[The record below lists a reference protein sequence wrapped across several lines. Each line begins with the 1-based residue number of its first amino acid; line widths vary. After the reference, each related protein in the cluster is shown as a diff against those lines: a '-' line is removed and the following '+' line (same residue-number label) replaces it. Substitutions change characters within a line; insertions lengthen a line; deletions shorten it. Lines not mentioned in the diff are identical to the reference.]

1 MLDQF
6 IYENHLG
13 QRFDGLSCG
22 VYLNTSELRNYTWS
36 YQTINSRISRFYR
49 KTTNRKIP
57 LYVVGQTDAQAI
69 EAMNRLFDVTE
80 ADIATHIPGKVF
92 AGEYYTTGFV
102 TVSKKTEFLQSKQ
115 LCKLEITLTS
125 DDPAWYRDQVH
136 SFYTDAST
144 PKAAKSGDVI
154 TVSNVPASPVRGFT
168 LYGKTTQSGTPSP
181 SAPIPLVT
189 VGADGNVAV
198 FTNAGFEGGNENIT
212 IIAQPRNLIA
222 PVGTQAAYSVVARGN
237 GLAYQWM
244 YSTDGGET
252 WGKLYWDGAQT
263 ETMMFDVTSV
273 RAQNLYRCVLTDANG
288 NTVNTDAAT
297 LTIGAAYKVEIPATV
312 KTATITTASGL
323 TGVPVTSGGNYTDA
337 NGQQWIADTVEYN
350 ADTGAAKYVKRI
362 GVTTLEGTE
371 KSWKTATNIFHVS
384 VPDCVNEFTTLLSD
398 KYVNVGN
405 TVAMG
410 QLATNQMRQGG
421 TKTNI
426 CFPNPGNALTVD
438 EWKAKLAASPV
449 ELIYP
454 LATPIETDLTT
465 SEFYAL
471 RMQSPNTTL
480 YNEDGAFM
488 DVAYSTVAN
497 TSGSAVG
504 GFDYPYEYDLEYG
517 VQTGGRNI
525 TNDTF
530 TGNAFRILIYG
541 AVINPTVIIGGHAYT
556 VNGAVG
562 EGETLTI
569 DSMTK
574 TITLTTAN
582 GTKINY
588 FDKRDRQ
595 NYIFQPIQPGQ
606 NAVTWSG
613 DFGFELTVIEER
625 SEPKWT

>member
-13 QRFDGLSCG
+13 QRFDGLANG

-92 AGEYYTTGFV
+92 VGEYYTTGFV

-168 LYGKTTQSGTPSP
+168 LYGKTTQNGTPSP
-181 SAPIPLVT
+181 SAPVPLVT
-189 VGADGNVAV
+189 VGADGNVKVSAKSGV
-198 FTNAGFEGGNENIT
+198 SDEGGNEHIKIIT
-212 IIAQPRNLIA
+212 QPRNVTATL
-222 PVGTQAAYSVVARGN
+222 GTSVVFSVAASGA
-237 GLAYQWM
+237 GLAYQWQ
-244 YSTDGGET
+244 YSTPAGGWTNSGQTGSTTDSLTILAESHRDGY
-252 WGKLYWDGAQT
+252 K
-263 ETMMFDVTSV
+263 
-273 RAQNLYRCVLTDANG
+273 YRCQITDANG
-288 NTVNTDAAT
+288 RSVTTYEAT
-297 LTIGAAYKVEIPATV
+297 LTIGDATAYDNPVTV
-312 KTATITTASGL
+312 QTATITTANGL
-323 TGVPVTSGGNYTDA
+323 PGVPVTSGGNYTDA
-337 NGQQWIADTVEYN
+337 HGQQWIADTIEYN
-350 ADTGAAKYVKRI
+350 ADTGAAKYVKRVHLVRLTSTSHNWAAHASAANRFI
-362 GVTTLEGTE
+362 TNNPSPAFLPGVAPVCSAFRGS
-371 KSWKTATNIFHVS
+371 KGATATEGYVYINGTTQFG
-384 VPDCVNEFTTLLSD
+384 FTI
-398 KYVNVGN
+398 
-405 TVAMG
+405 
-410 QLATNQMRQGG
+410 QLASL
-421 TKTNI
+421 
-426 CFPNPGNALTVD
+426 AD
-438 EWKAKLAASPV
+438 WKAYLDSHEVYLAYAMAEPV
-449 ELIYP
+449 
-454 LATPIETDLTT
+454 ETDLTT

-471 RMQSPNTTL
+471 RMQSPNTTI

-488 DVAYSTVAN
+488 DVVYSTVAN

-541 AVINPTVIIGGHAYT
+541 AVINPTVTIGGHAYT